1 MDLTYKKAT
10 LGDIDL
16 LTETRI
22 IILKAANQ
30 LSDEVDMSEVRSLI
44 IIIKR
49 LCMMTAML
57 PIWSLMEN
65 GLLEPVVSVIF
76 K

>member
-1 MDLTYKKAT
+1 M
-10 LGDIDL
+10 
-16 LTETRI
+16 
-22 IILKAANQ
+22 KAANQ
-30 LSDEVDMSEVRSLI
+30 LSDEVDMSEVKRSLI

-49 LCMMTAML
+49 LCMMAAML